1 MNRPGEERAALHRL
15 ADGEAGPAQGDV
27 SPLIRRGTRVIL
39 VLLWLLGGVAALLSG
54 WFLIHHAKT
63 HTQSSA
69 VGLEQF
75 ARRTISL
82 AAFAVDEY
90 QGSLR
95 ARGGVEGIAGDP
107 EATQRLR
114 QLVGWLPAG
123 SVGGLVMPDGTLAVS
138 SIPVSAP
145 PPNLADRRWF
155 EAISRENLKSYVGP
169 AVLGRVN
176 PNFYFT
182 YSAPYLGP
190 DGQLL
195 ALINLGIPSDSIT
208 GLSTDQ
214 HSANLALLQ
223 HEGPIVAAQPFSPS
237 LVGKSMRLPA
247 RSSDGEATEF
257 GTFFDAWSLG
267 TVRDLPDLA
276 LYAVA
281 ALPITE
287 ILEPLFWGVALGL
300 PLLLLLTYVLL
311 ALSDQ
316 LQNKSRQVEQALS
329 DNKVLF
335 QEVHHRVKNNLQ
347 TISALLRLQSR
358 RLQGGQGRDAL
369 LEAERRVR
377 SIALVHEILSREPGD
392 QVPFRELVGPLV
404 KMAEDSVVVS
414 RPIEITYSGDLG
426 ETTADVATPL
436 AVAIA
441 ELLQNAVEHAF
452 SGEETD
458 RLGHVFLRLAHD
470 EKELVVEVRDDG
482 QGLPEEFELDSTQS
496 LGLSLVR
503 DLVRSQLAG
512 EISMVDVD
520 IADGGGTKVTIAI
533 PRAVDAAR

>member
-1 MNRPGEERAALHRL
+1 MNKPGEERAALHRL

-195 ALINLGIPSDSIT
+195 AFINLGIPSDSIT

-300 PLLLLLTYVLL
+300 PLILLLTYVLL

-347 TISALLRLQSR
+347 VISSLLRLQTE
-358 RLQGGQGRDAL
+358 RLPPELRPL
-369 LEAERRVR
+369 LDETGARVR
-377 SIALVHEILSREPGD
+377 AIALVHEQIYRTASP
-392 QVPFRELVGPLV
+392 
-404 KMAEDSVVVS
+404 
-414 RPIEITYSGDLG
+414 
-426 ETTADVATPL
+426 ADVQLDKFL
-436 AVAIA
+436 AQLVQQLAASMIGGTAKITTDLQPVIIGLDRAVPVAILA
-441 ELLQNAVEHAF
+441 TEAVTNAIRHGLEEGK
-452 SGEETD
+452 GEIAV
-458 RLGHVFLRLAHD
+458 GLASNAD
-470 EKELVVEVRDDG
+470 SIVLTVRDSG
-482 QGLPEEFELDSTQS
+482 GGRP
-496 LGLSLVR
+496 
-503 DLVRSQLAG
+503 
-512 EISMVDVD
+512 
-520 IADGGGTKVTIAI
+520 ADGAPGLGTRIITALARQIDGTWHLAPELSGGSCFTLTW
-533 PRAVDAAR
+533 PAAD